1 MKVKTTE
8 TIKTFTGQEVLDD
21 QGQTVTIRSLLV
33 NALLAGD
40 QKDDGISRKSY
51 ERLQTCHEDLKR
63 IVNEVIKINGVY
75 ILQGYRGE
83 EEQNKAFNEGKSKL
97 RFPNSK
103 HNKVPSL
110 AIDLAPS
117 PLPDWENTIEFMEFA
132 MVVIGVAEDLKI
144 QIRWGGDWDMDG
156 ETEPGEWD
164 YVHFELV

>member
-1 MKVKTTE
+1 MNP
-8 TIKTFTGQEVLDD
+8 LS
-21 QGQTVTIRSLLV
+21 R
-33 NALLAGD
+33 
-40 QKDDGISRKSY
+40 ISNERLNTCD
-51 ERLQTCHEDLKR
+51 ERLQK
-63 IVNEVIKINGVY
+63 IVKKLIITNGAYV
-75 ILQGYRGE
+75 LQGYRGE

-144 QIRWGGDWDMDG
+144 PIRWGGDWDMDG